1 MNLFVSAVCRNE
13 SYLTYLTQQLA
24 IELEI
29 RHIGKDADVSQKRG
43 WIRSES
49 AREARITQSAGCGWC
64 RIYEPSQTLIKIY
77 ARIRESVPKVIADPF
92 ATTGASDDS
101 SGQQQLFEQ

>member
-1 MNLFVSAVCRNE
+1 MNWFVSAVCRIG
-13 SYLTYLTQQLA
+13 SSLPYLTQQLA

-29 RHIGKDADVSQKRG
+29 RHIGKDADVSQNV
-43 WIRSES
+43 
-49 AREARITQSAGCGWC
+49 AGYDLKALAKQGLLKAQGAAGG